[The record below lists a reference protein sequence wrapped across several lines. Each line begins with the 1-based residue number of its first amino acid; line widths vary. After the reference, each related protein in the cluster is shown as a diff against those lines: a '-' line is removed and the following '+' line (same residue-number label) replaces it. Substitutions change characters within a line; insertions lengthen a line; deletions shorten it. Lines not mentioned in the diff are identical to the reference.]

1 VNLDIIIASHSGRPK
16 ISVKMRC
23 LEVLKKYGISPI
35 RLIRMIEKNNVLT
48 VCLSPFR
55 LYINVR
61 DSWAEIIISIGD
73 RIELLREDEVQNTI
87 WVVIIR
93 IVFIIRN
100 KFIDGLIELNLNG
113 SKDEKIS
120 GIISRHGGSI

>member
-1 VNLDIIIASHSGRPK
+1 
-16 ISVKMRC
+16 
-23 LEVLKKYGISPI
+23 
-35 RLIRMIEKNNVLT
+35 
-48 VCLSPFR
+48 
-55 LYINVR
+55 VR

-93 IVFIIRN
+93 VIFIIMN

-120 GIISRHGGSI
+120 GIISRHGGPI